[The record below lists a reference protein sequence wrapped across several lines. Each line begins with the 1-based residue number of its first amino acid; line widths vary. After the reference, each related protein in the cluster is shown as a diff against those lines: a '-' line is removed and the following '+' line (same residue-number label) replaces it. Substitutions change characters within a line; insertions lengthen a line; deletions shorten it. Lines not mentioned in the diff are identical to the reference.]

1 MVFKVSQIVVK
12 MVPTA
17 VTPVLKLLALVLNI
31 ALVGGELYVGAYN
44 TPTYGLTDNSSFA
57 PQAPGISWIRQY
69 NHTLL
74 LCEEKASSIHTT
86 DLQGNIEWSLKLE
99 TLQSPVHASAMLGD
113 AVVVSC
119 YGNGSADTAGVAV
132 VRGIGTDSISVTEMV
147 IVEYGHNIH
156 FADVFH
162 PPGGVAPFVVAGCQS
177 DY

>member
-1 MVFKVSQIVVK
+1 MA
-12 MVPTA
+12 PTA
-17 VTPVLKLLALVLNI
+17 VTTGKLLALVLNI

-57 PQAPGISWIRQY
+57 PHAPGISWIRQY
-69 NHTLL
+69 NNTLL
-74 LCEEKASSIHTT
+74 LCQEKASSIHTT

-132 VRGIGTDSISVTEMV
+132 VRGIGTDSITVTEMV

-156 FADVFH
+156 FADVFQ
-162 PPGGVAPFVVAGCQS
+162 PPGVLPFVLAGRIRLS
-177 DY
+177 FRLTD